1 MKKEHIGCI
10 VTIILLI
17 AFVGILFFFNG
28 KNREA
33 PEPKQEKAKTGEY
46 VYIDAYHTLHNDIHC
61 YAIGKEPGE
70 LGSADRGVIR
80 IPVKSL
86 TQEQMGKTCSR
97 CISDADYEMLIESI
111 GYYAE

>member
-86 TQEQMGKTCSR
+86 TQEHIGKTCSR
-97 CISDADYEMLIESI
+97 CVTDEEYEKLSEDASYYSD
-111 GYYAE
+111 